1 MNMEFTER
9 VNMISINPEMATI
22 QDIVNMAEALQ
33 KFYLRD
39 LWNPASEPP
48 EMSEKVNKIS
58 RKVELITEA
67 YYSHHYKQWVVLPVK
82 KGWRELPEEE
92 S

>member
-33 KFYLRD
+33 EFYLQQ
-39 LWNPASEPP
+39 A
-48 EMSEKVNKIS
+48 
-58 RKVELITEA
+58 
-67 YYSHHYKQWVVLPVK
+67 Q
-82 KGWRELPEEE
+82 LPEEH